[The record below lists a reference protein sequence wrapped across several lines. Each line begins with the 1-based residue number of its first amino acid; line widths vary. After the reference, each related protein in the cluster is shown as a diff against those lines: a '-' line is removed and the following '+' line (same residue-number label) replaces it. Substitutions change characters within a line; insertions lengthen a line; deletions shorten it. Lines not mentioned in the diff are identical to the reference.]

1 MKAKAIEI
9 EDKINELSV
18 VLDKDIQHIQYCLSQ
33 LNELRSLVIK
43 RDDTALSKLLDD
55 IRAESESYRSCET
68 RRLSIRKELAAILG
82 YNLEQMTL
90 SQLEKVLPEEK
101 KAQITERRVK
111 LRSLTSKLKRE
122 HLGTALLL
130 SDCAR
135 FNSLLLKS
143 VFDLGRTETVYYNS
157 SGSAKRQT
165 ETAFV
170 NLQF

>member
-1 MKAKAIEI
+1 MKAKIIEI
-9 EDKINELSV
+9 EDKINELLI
-18 VLDKDIQHIQYCLSQ
+18 VLDKDIQHIEYCLSQ
-33 LNELRSLVIK
+33 LDELRSLVIK

-55 IRAESESYRSCET
+55 IRAESENYRSCER
-68 RRLSIRKELAAILG
+68 RRLAIRKELAAIFG
-82 YNLEQMTL
+82 YDLEQMTL
-90 SQLEKVLPEEK
+90 ARLEKVLPEEK
-101 KAQITERRVK
+101 KTQIMEKKIK
-111 LRSLTSKLKRE
+111 LKMLTARLKRE
-122 HLGTALLL
+122 HSGTALLL

-143 VFDLGRTETVYYNS
+143 IFDLGRTETVYYNA